1 MSFNVKID
9 SIPFEITID
18 SGEYRETWTARVLN
32 HNDMIKLI
40 DTIEKHTIV
49 RYGGEDTEASSL
61 FARELRNKI
70 IMLNPNYHTE
80 IENKLLAKINI
91 DEIIRIDIKLGNGPN
106 ITTLCY
112 GSNGYDDE
120 LGWYF
125 DSGGHSDS
133 RNYPFF
139 EWAENEYKAKIRA
152 FDGGNSRWYDE
163 FLKNA
168 ERERL
173 RKKL

>member
-1 MSFNVKID
+1 MKPFQVNCSELIADFEVHKDEDIRELTTFLIDEYEIELYMEFSQTRNSFLRFNTSMSFNVKID

-70 IMLNPNYHTE
+70 IMLCFCFLFHIEPLGLTE
-80 IENKLLAKINI
+80 LSLL
-91 DEIIRIDIKLGNGPN
+91 
-106 ITTLCY
+106 
-112 GSNGYDDE
+112 
-120 LGWYF
+120 
-125 DSGGHSDS
+125 
-133 RNYPFF
+133 
-139 EWAENEYKAKIRA
+139 
-152 FDGGNSRWYDE
+152 
-163 FLKNA
+163 
-168 ERERL
+168 
-173 RKKL
+173 